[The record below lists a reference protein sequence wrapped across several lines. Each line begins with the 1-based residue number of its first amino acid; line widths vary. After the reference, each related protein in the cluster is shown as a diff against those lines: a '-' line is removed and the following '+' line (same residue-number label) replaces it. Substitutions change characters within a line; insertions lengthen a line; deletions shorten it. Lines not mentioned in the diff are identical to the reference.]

1 MKPTETLKHEHQI
14 VLLIMQAAE
23 SEVKHIAETGF
34 LRPERVEQIVDFSKN
49 FTDRCHHAKEE
60 KHLFVMLQQRGM
72 PSGSGPVAV
81 MLAEHEMGRKLIGT
95 IAEDLGDARAGKAS
109 AVTDVRDNLKS
120 YVELLRNHIQKEDNM
135 LFPMAYR
142 LLSAADQ
149 QVLAA
154 EFEKVEAEEMG
165 EGTHEKYHQLAHDL
179 LHE

>member
-1 MKPTETLKHEHQI
+1 MNPTGTLKHEHQI

-23 SEVKHIAETGF
+23 SEAKHIAETGS

-81 MLAEHEMGRKLIGT
+81 MLAEHEMGRKLIKA
-95 IAEDLGDARAGKAS
+95 ISEALPNAKAGDAF
-109 AVTDVRDNLKS
+109 AVTSVRDNLTA
-120 YVELLRNHIQKEDNM
+120 YVELLRNHIQKEDNV
-135 LFPMAYR
+135 LFPMADR

-149 QVLAA
+149 QALAA

-165 EGTHEKYHQLAHDL
+165 EGTHEKYHQLAHNL
-179 LHE
+179 LHD